1 MKTLKYIFSLT
12 TLFVL
17 FISCSDNDT
26 KFYNVQYVNTSGLV
40 TIQTQPSY
48 AVNDILYVN
57 GNFSRF
63 VNETNQ
69 VNPLDIFKTTGGAAK
84 FNFSYIL
91 EKKLNA
97 TTWNIVDYTN
107 SQLDI
112 NDGQATAASYIY
124 GSSLYN
130 TTTQYYEFQV
140 GVPLLSAGDY
150 RLSFVN
156 NGENGNINTVELRS
170 ESKGTNMFLNI
181 NSTVSNLDSNGYY
194 LFTVN

>member
-1 MKTLKYIFSLT
+1 MKTLKNIFSLT
-12 TLFVL
+12 ALFVL

-69 VNPLDIFKTTGGAAK
+69 VNPLDIFKTTGGATK

-97 TTWNIVDYTN
+97 TTWNIAEYTN

-112 NDGQATAASYIY
+112 NDGQAVSESYIY

-130 TTTQYYEFQV
+130 TASQDYEFQV
-140 GVPLLSAGDY
+140 GVPLLSAGEY

-156 NGENGNINTVELRS
+156 NGENENINTVELRS

-181 NSTVSNLDSNGYY
+181 NSAVSNLDSNGYY